1 MSSRI
6 AGLFS
11 GEADGMDYSQS
22 LVARVFTCGHNLFLV
37 LSKDGR
43 EMRFPYPL
51 DDCACGHYRI
61 THDTQTR
68 FNETA
73 CKVCNCTRF
82 SLRNSE
88 DERGE
93 VRNQA

>member
-1 MSSRI
+1 VDTTYFWFLSR
-6 AGLFS
+6 
-11 GEADGMDYSQS
+11 
-22 LVARVFTCGHNLFLV
+22 
-37 LSKDGR
+37 DGR